1 MDVLVFTS
9 LFPNNQS
16 PNHGIF
22 IQQRIQHYVTRHGWN
37 VKVMAPVP
45 YYPPG
50 LGGWRA
56 KYRKVAP
63 HEVLKG
69 IEVRHP
75 RYVMIPKIGMWLQ
88 GLCLF
93 LSVCWQVRVLQRTF
107 PFVLIDAHYVY
118 PDGFA
123 AILLGWVTRVP
134 VVVSARGSDV
144 NLFKDLPLIRQL
156 ITWVLKQANAVIVV
170 SDALKQVSKGL
181 GVDENKIHIIPNGV
195 DPEKFFPIPQEEAR
209 KKIGFREES
218 RSLVLSVCHLTKN
231 KGLDVL
237 LEGLALL
244 AQTTPSLMWSLYIV
258 GDGIERERLEGLVQS
273 LDLVSH
279 VKFCGSVPHE
289 QLAWYFNAANV
300 CCLLSEREGWPNV
313 IVESLACGTPVVA
326 TSVGGIPEIITSST
340 VGILVP
346 RQPEH
351 VAKALKAS
359 LEREWSKS
367 SILAHAQQFR
377 WNHTADAVKDVFQSL
392 VPIQKM
398 GNEVPFPSGSS

>member
-9 LFPNNQS
+9 LFPNDQS

-22 IQQRIQHYVTRHGWN
+22 IQQRIQHYVVRHGWN

-56 KYRKVAP
+56 KYRKVVP
-63 HEVLKG
+63 YEVRKG
-69 IEVRHP
+69 IEVWHP

-88 GLCLF
+88 GLFLF
-93 LSVCWQVRVLQRTF
+93 LSVCWQVRVLHRTF

-123 AILLGWVTRVP
+123 AILLRWVTRVP

-144 NLFKDLPLIRQL
+144 NLFKEFPLIRQL
-156 ITWVLKQANAVIVV
+156 IAWVLERADAVIVV
-170 SDALKQVSKGL
+170 SHALKQVSKGL
-181 GVDENKIHIIPNGV
+181 GVDERKIHIIPNGV

-209 KKIGFREES
+209 NKIGFIEGS

-244 AQTTPSLMWSLYIV
+244 TQTSPSLKWSLYIV
-258 GDGIERERLEGLVQS
+258 GDGAERERLERLVQS
-273 LDLVSH
+273 LGLVSS
-279 VKFCGSVPHE
+279 VKFCGPVSHE

-326 TSVGGIPEIITSST
+326 TSVGGIPEIITSSK
-340 VGILVP
+340 VGILVQ
-346 RQPEH
+346 RQPEQI
-351 VAKALKAS
+351 AKALKVS
-359 LEREWSKS
+359 LERDWSKS
-367 SILAHAQQFR
+367 NILAHAQQFR
-377 WNHTADAVKDVFQSL
+377 WNQTADAVKEVFQSL
-392 VPIQKM
+392 VPIQEM
-398 GNEVPFPSGSS
+398 GNEVPFPSES